1 MFDRIG
7 IIDWTEKNSKL
18 CFYECSTEW
27 MYRVIDSVY
36 NVQGIML
43 TSDMSMCHLKSKSV
57 YRSIWVVM
65 NDSMKI
71 SGLSINW
78 CHRKHGVLDLKPFDF
93 TEKLNSL
100 LKFKNWVIIENAK
113 KIAL

>member
-1 MFDRIG
+1 
-7 IIDWTEKNSKL
+7 
-18 CFYECSTEW
+18 

-43 TSDMSMCHLKSKSV
+43 TSDVSMCHLKSKSL

-65 NDSMKI
+65 NDFMKI

-100 LKFKNWVIIENAK
+100 LKFKN
-113 KIAL
+113 